1 MELAV
6 HLPLMELGSEGQS
19 LPRLHAVVD
28 VAREAGFAAVSA
40 NDHFVFATPWLDGPT
55 ALAAVIDRSGEM
67 SLATTISLVGL
78 RGPVPLAKTLAA
90 LDLLS
95 GGRLAAGVGP
105 GSSKRDY
112 DALGVSFDD
121 RWQRFDEAVTI
132 LRALLRGERLPDR
145 TRHFALPDA
154 PLAPAPGR
162 ASGLP
167 LGSELGLPSGGATRG
182 TARRRMAGLRLQHH
196 A

>member
-1 MELAV
+1 
-6 HLPLMELGSEGQS
+6 
-19 LPRLHAVVD
+19 
-28 VAREAGFAAVSA
+28 
-40 NDHFVFATPWLDGPT
+40 
-55 ALAAVIDRSGEM
+55 
-67 SLATTISLVGL
+67 
-78 RGPVPLAKTLAA
+78 
-90 LDLLS
+90 
-95 GGRLAAGVGP
+95 
-105 GSSKRDY
+105 
-112 DALGVSFDD
+112 
-121 RWQRFDEAVTI
+121 VTI